1 MDEKD
6 DGEGVDYHDDEE
18 KDNACE
24 KDDIDG
30 EGEDEDEDE
39 DEDVNVWIHP
49 HSYLDLFQIHR

>member
-6 DGEGVDYHDDEE
+6 DGEGVYYHDDEE

-30 EGEDEDEDE
+30 EDE